1 MSSYD
6 MKYVYEFVD
15 NSHKFDEN
23 VLVVEFRFDS
33 DVTKEQAVRMVDK
46 IISLPDNDNST
57 AKMTGHTPKMYAL
70 SPWKE
75 ETDG

>member
-1 MSSYD
+1 MSAE
-6 MKYVYEFVD
+6 VYEFVD

-33 DVTKEQAVRMVDK
+33 DVTKEQAVQMIDK
-46 IISLPDNDNST
+46 VMGIADTELVNME
-57 AKMTGHTPKMYAL
+57 KLTGHTPKMYAL